1 MMFEFSADIYLVE
14 WQYINFQSYTY
25 DIKICQ
31 KIHSGKYRYMLFKYI
46 RMIITVNSE
55 YWVLS
60 CWLKY

>member
-1 MMFEFSADIYLVE
+1 MMFEFSADMYLVE

-31 KIHSGKYRYMLFKYI
+31 KIHSGKYWYMLFKYI
-46 RMIITVNSE
+46 CMIITVNSE